1 MKDPTAMLAGDG
13 LLSLCCISSSLLA
26 GAMGGS
32 EATEEPT
39 TTTSTEPSFPKGQ
52 YIRLEHTVAHDANAE
67 GNDDDKHKI
76 INLAELEVFAKDGTT
91 SLAASKTVEAANFH
105 PAGPLPNL
113 TDGNF
118 SNFAHTLGRD
128 VNEIDKMTVDLGS
141 ENEIE
146 KIKITNRVDCCKQ
159 RAQGIKAV
167 ILGADGT
174 TVVKETPAITTTA
187 DTYTFTFP
195 DSTTWA

>member
-1 MKDPTAMLAGDG
+1 M
-13 LLSLCCISSSLLA
+13 
-26 GAMGGS
+26 
-32 EATEEPT
+32 
-39 TTTSTEPSFPKGQ
+39 
-52 YIRLEHTVAHDANAE
+52 
-67 GNDDDKHKI
+67 
-76 INLAELEVFAKDGTT
+76 FAKDGTT

-146 KIKITNRVDCCKQ
+146 KIKITNRVDCCKH

>member
-1 MKDPTAMLAGDG
+1 MSGLWIAGTVAFC
-13 LLSLCCISSSLLA
+13 LCASSSVA
-26 GAMGGS
+26 SVVKINWGS

-146 KIKITNRVDCCKQ
+146 KIKITNRVDCCKH

>member
-1 MKDPTAMLAGDG
+1 MSVVPMLAGVG
-13 LLSLCCISSSLLA
+13 LLSVCCISSSFAA
-26 GAMGGS
+26 GAMGGG
-32 EATEEPT
+32 ETIEET
-39 TTTSTEPSFPKGQ
+39 ATTTSTEAAPLPKGQ
-52 YIRLEHTVAHDANAE
+52 YVRLEHTVAHDANAA

-128 VNEIDKMTVDLGS
+128 VNEIVKMTVDLGS

-146 KIKITNRVDCCKQ
+146 KIKITNRVDCCKH

-167 ILGADGT
+167 ILAADGT

>member
-1 MKDPTAMLAGDG
+1 MLAGVG

-146 KIKITNRVDCCKQ
+146 KIKITNRVDCCKH

>member
-1 MKDPTAMLAGDG
+1 MSNVTGMLAGVG
-13 LLSLCCISSSLLA
+13 LLSVCCISSSLLA
-26 GAMGGS
+26 GAMGGGG
-32 EATEEPT
+32 ETIEET
-39 TTTSTEPSFPKGQ
+39 ATSTKPSLPKGQ
-52 YIRLEHTVAHDANAE
+52 YVRLEHTVAHDANAE

-141 ENEIE
+141 EQEIE
-146 KIKITNRVDCCKQ
+146 KIKITNRVDCCKH

-167 ILGADGT
+167 ILATDGT